1 MSDQASA
8 KSENTKSFA
17 RCRNQLLV
25 LSFALLMIAQSIGCA
40 SFSRL
45 GVGEAI
51 AVGYRDLVWARRAFN
66 LRYGNCERPYA
77 EHFENGFCAGYTD
90 TANGGDGFV
99 PALPPAE
106 YRGFEFQSVD
116 GSRCVNTW
124 FEGYPAGVAAAKQDK
139 AGNYHDVMISR
150 MVNAAIKQE
159 NTKANLPLD
168 VPIIGAKELRNPP
181 TPVARSR
188 SRSFD
193 APPKPK
199 LAPTGLPPIVTGNE
213 LSSSPVETVP
223 KIVTPTGLPPIIS
236 SDALAISPAKTLPP
250 IEQATTT
257 VPGIVPASYGTDRSN
272 TLAPLSVPNKPWNS
286 SRK

>member
-8 KSENTKSFA
+8 KSENTKPFA

-25 LSFALLMIAQSIGCA
+25 ASFALLMIAQSIGCA

-51 AVGYRDLVWARRAFN
+51 AVGYRDIVWAKRAFN

-90 TANGGDGFV
+90 VANGSDGYV
-99 PALPPAE
+99 PALPPTE

-116 GSRCVNTW
+116 GSRCVTTW

-139 AGNYHDVMISR
+139 AGSYHDVMISR
-150 MVNAAIKQE
+150 MVHSAIQQE
-159 NTKANLPLD
+159 NTKAILPQD
-168 VPIIGAKELRNPP
+168 IPIAGAKEALRH
-181 TPVARSR
+181 TPFAKSTGRSLL
-188 SRSFD
+188 
-193 APPKPK
+193 APPAPK
-199 LAPTGLPPIVTGNE
+199 LAPTGLPPI
-213 LSSSPVETVP
+213 
-223 KIVTPTGLPPIIS
+223 IS
-236 SDALAISPAKTLPP
+236 SNALSISPAKTLPP
-250 IEQATTT
+250 IEQA
-257 VPGIVPASYGTDRSN
+257 PPAPPKIVPASYGTLPNAPRP
-272 TLAPLSVPNKPWNS
+272 LAVSEKRWSS